1 MQNAKKQNPTGT
13 LGGLT
18 LNLPNGICSEIYVQ
32 DASTN
37 IIACANNVYH
47 EWMHN
52 KSNWAHVED
61 PDWVHTR
68 GGGGLVQAS
77 GGELTGLTAE
87 TARIM
92 CGRLWLSNRQF
103 LDGLAP

>member
-1 MQNAKKQNPTGT
+1 MQNAKKQNPSGT

-18 LNLPNGICSEIYVQ
+18 INLLNGICSEIYVQ

-37 IIACANNVYH
+37 ITACANNVYH

-52 KSNWAHVED
+52 KSNCADGED

-68 GGGGLVQAS
+68 GGGGLARAEAS
-77 GGELTGLTAE
+77 
-87 TARIM
+87 
-92 CGRLWLSNRQF
+92 
-103 LDGLAP
+103 